1 MIKRTFIING
11 VSRTVLVG
19 ENETLASFLR
29 ERLLLTGCKIG
40 CGEGHCGACN
50 VIVDGKVARSC
61 VIKMSKVREG
71 AEITTIEGI
80 GTISDMHPLQV
91 AWMAHGCAQCGFCSP
106 GFIMSAKVLLD
117 NNNAP
122 TREEVRDWFQ
132 KNRNLC
138 RCTGYKPLVDAV
150 MDAARVYRG
159 EISKEDLVFKPT
171 GDSIIGTKY
180 VRPSAAAKV
189 TGTWDFGAD
198 DALKMPEGTLRLA
211 LVQAKVSHAL
221 IKGVDTSEA
230 ETMPGVEK
238 IITAKDIVAAGGKNR
253 INGLVMLPLNN
264 KCDGWDRPVLCDE
277 KIFQFGDAIA
287 IVAADTE
294 AHARAA
300 ADAVKVDIELLPAY
314 MNAMDAIADDAIEI
328 HPGVPN
334 AYYETNCIKG
344 PDMDFDAAPNVVEI
358 ESYCSRQ
365 PHLHLEPDC
374 GYAYIDED
382 GMVTVHSKSIG
393 IHLHMPMISDGI
405 GVPMDKLRIVQ
416 NHAGG
421 TFGYKFSPTNEA
433 ILGAAAKII
442 GKPVSLVFNQFQNI
456 TYTGKRS
463 PGFMNIKLAADENGK
478 ILGLWGNNY
487 IDHGPYSEFGDLL
500 THRLSQ
506 FVGAGYD
513 IPTIRNKSQT
523 VFTNHAW
530 GSAFRAYGSPQ
541 SFMGSEI
548 AIDVLAEKMGMD
560 PFDIR
565 ELNCYKESAQST
577 IPTGY
582 APDVYCLEEM
592 YKMARPL
599 YEAAKKR
606 VAEKNAASDG
616 RYKYGIGVASGV
628 YGCGLDGVDS
638 SQAYAELNA
647 DGTVTMY
654 TCWEDHG
661 QGADMGTLQ
670 SAHEV
675 LRHAGIKPEQIRL
688 VMNDTKLAP
697 NSGPAGGSRSQ
708 VMSGNACRLAAEN
721 LLAAM
726 KKEDGTYRTHA
737 EMVAEGIET
746 KVLGNWVTDYCA
758 THPVDQATSQGEPF
772 ATYMYTLFLPEVCVD
787 TQTGKVKVEKF
798 TCVADVGTIL
808 NKLLVDGNFYGG
820 LAQGIGLALTEDFE
834 DLSKHT
840 SLKNCG
846 IPYPKDIPD
855 DIELHYLETY
865 RPNGPYGA
873 AGCGEAPLDAPHPAI
888 LNAIFNATGARI
900 TRVPA
905 LPEVVLAALAELK

>member
-1 MIKRTFIING
+1 MIRKTFVING
-11 VSRTVLVG
+11 VQRTMMVN
-19 ENETLASFLR
+19 ENETLATFLR

-61 VIKMSKVREG
+61 LMKLSKIKDG

-106 GFIMSAKVLLD
+106 GFIMTAKVLLD

-159 EISKEDLVFKPT
+159 EITKEDLVFKPT

-180 VRPSAAAKV
+180 VRPSAAQKV
-189 TGTWDFGAD
+189 MGTWDFGAD

-211 LVQAKVSHAL
+211 LVQANVSHAL
-221 IKGVDTSEA
+221 LKGVDTAEA
-230 ETMPGVEK
+230 EKMPGVYK

-314 MNAMDAIADDAIEI
+314 MNAMDAIAEDAIEI

-344 PDMDFDAAPNVVEI
+344 PDIDFDAAPNVVEI

-365 PHLHLEPDC
+365 PRLHLEPDC

-393 IHLHMPMISDGI
+393 IHLHMPMIADGI

-478 ILGLWGNNY
+478 LLGLWGNNY

-548 AIDVLAEKMGMD
+548 AIDVLAAKMGMD

-565 ELNCYKESAQST
+565 ELNCYKESEKST

-599 YEAAKKR
+599 YEAGKAR

-628 YGCGLDGVDS
+628 YGCGLDGVDA
-638 SQAYAELNA
+638 SQAYAELNP

-654 TCWEDHG
+654 ASWEDHG
-661 QGADMGTLQ
+661 QGADMGVLM
-670 SAHEV
+670 SAHET
-675 LRHAGIKPEQIRL
+675 LRQAGIKPEQIKL
-688 VMNDTKLAP
+688 VMNDTKYTP

-721 LLAAM
+721 LVAAM
-726 KKEDGTYRTHA
+726 KKEDGTYRTYD
-737 EMVAEGIET
+737 EMKAEGIET
-746 KVLGNWVTDYCA
+746 KVLGNWVCDYCA

-787 TQTGKVKVEKF
+787 TQTGKVTVEKF
-798 TCVADVGTIL
+798 TCVADVGTIM

-820 LAQGIGLALTEDFE
+820 LAQGIGLALTEDFD
-834 DLSKHT
+834 DLTKHT
-840 SLKNCG
+840 SLKGCG

-855 DIELHYLETY
+855 DIELHYLETP

-888 LNAIFNATGARI
+888 LNAIYNATGARI
-900 TRVPA
+900 TRIPA
-905 LPEVVLAALAELK
+905 LPEVVLAALKEL

>member
-1 MIKRTFIING
+1 MIRKTFVING
-11 VSRTVLVG
+11 VQRTMMVN
-19 ENETLASFLR
+19 ENETLATFLR

-61 VIKMSKVREG
+61 LMKLSKIKDG

-106 GFIMSAKVLLD
+106 GFIMTAKALLD

-159 EISKEDLVFKPT
+159 EITKEDLVFKPT

-180 VRPSAAAKV
+180 VRPSAAQKV
-189 TGTWDFGAD
+189 MGTWDFGAD

-211 LVQAKVSHAL
+211 LVQANVSHAL
-221 IKGVDTSEA
+221 LKGVDTAEA
-230 ETMPGVEK
+230 EKMPGVYK

-314 MNAMDAIADDAIEI
+314 MNAMDAIAEDAIEI

-344 PDMDFDAAPNVVEI
+344 PDIDFDAAPNVVEI

-393 IHLHMPMISDGI
+393 IHLHMPMIADGI

-478 ILGLWGNNY
+478 LLGLWGNNY

-548 AIDVLAEKMGMD
+548 AIDVLAAKMGMD

-565 ELNCYKESAQST
+565 ELNCYKESEKST

-599 YEAAKKR
+599 YEAGKAR

-628 YGCGLDGVDS
+628 YGCGLDGVDT
-638 SQAYAELNA
+638 SQAYAELNP

-654 TCWEDHG
+654 ASWEDHG
-661 QGADMGTLQ
+661 QGADMGVLM
-670 SAHEV
+670 SAHET
-675 LRHAGIKPEQIRL
+675 LRQAGIKPEQIKL
-688 VMNDTKLAP
+688 VMNDTKYTP

-721 LLAAM
+721 LVAAM
-726 KKEDGTYRTHA
+726 KKEDGTYRTYN
-737 EMVAEGIET
+737 EMKAEGIET
-746 KVLGNWVTDYCA
+746 KVLGNWVCDYCA

-787 TQTGKVKVEKF
+787 TQTGKVTVEKF
-798 TCVADVGTIL
+798 TCVADVGTIM

-820 LAQGIGLALTEDFE
+820 LAQGIGLALTEDFD
-834 DLSKHT
+834 DLTKHT
-840 SLKNCG
+840 SLKGCG

-855 DIELHYLETY
+855 DIELHYLETP

-888 LNAIFNATGARI
+888 LNAIYNATGARI
-900 TRVPA
+900 TRIPA
-905 LPEVVLAALAELK
+905 LPEVVLAALKEL

>member
-1 MIKRTFIING
+1 MIKRTFIVNG
-11 VSRTVLVG
+11 VTRQVLVE

-40 CGEGHCGACN
+40 CGQGHCGACN
-50 VIVDGKVARSC
+50 VIVDGKVTRSC
-61 VIKMSKVREG
+61 ITKLSRLPDN

-80 GTISDMHPLQV
+80 GTLSDMHPLQV

-106 GFIMSAKVLLD
+106 GFIMTSKVLLD
-117 NNNAP
+117 NNPNP

-132 KNRNLC
+132 QNRNLC

-150 MDAARVYRG
+150 MDAARVIRG
-159 EISKEDLVFKPT
+159 EITKEDLVFKPT
-171 GDSIIGTKY
+171 GDSIVGTSY
-180 VRPSAAAKV
+180 IRPSAAQKV
-189 TGTWDFGAD
+189 TGSWDFGAD
-198 DALKMPEGTLRLA
+198 DALKMPKDTLRLA
-211 LVQAKVSHAL
+211 LVQAEVSHAL
-221 IKGVDTSEA
+221 LKGVDTSEA
-230 ETMPGVEK
+230 EKMPGVFK
-238 IITAKDIVAAGGKNR
+238 VITAKDVPGKNR

-264 KCDGWDRPVLCDE
+264 KCDGWDRPILCDE

-294 AHARAA
+294 EHARAA
-300 ADAVKVDIELLPAY
+300 AAAVKVDIEELPAY
-314 MNAMDAIADDAIEI
+314 MNAMDAIAEDAIEI
-328 HPGVPN
+328 HPGTPN

-382 GMVTVHSKSIG
+382 GMLTIHSKSIG
-393 IHLHMPMISDGI
+393 LHLHMPMIADGI
-405 GVPMDKLRIVQ
+405 GVPLEKLRLVQ
-416 NHAGG
+416 NHTGG

-433 ILGAAAKII
+433 ILGVAALVCQR
-442 GKPVSLVFNQFQNI
+442 PVSLVFNMYQNI

-463 PGFMNIKLAADENGK
+463 PAFMHIKLAADENGK
-478 ILGLWGNNY
+478 LLGLWGDNY

-506 FVGAGYD
+506 FTGAGYH

-530 GSAFRAYGSPQ
+530 GSAFRGYGSPQ

-548 AIDVLAEKMGMD
+548 AIDVLAAKMGMD

-565 ELNCYKESAQST
+565 ELNCYKESEHST

-582 APDVYCLEEM
+582 EPDVYCLEEM
-592 YKMARPL
+592 YKVARPL
-599 YEAAKKR
+599 YDAGKKR

-616 RYKYGIGVASGV
+616 RYKYGIGVSSGV
-628 YGCGLDGVDS
+628 YGSGLDGVDS
-638 SQAYAELNA
+638 SQAYAELNP
-647 DGTVTMY
+647 DGSVTMY
-654 TCWEDHG
+654 VSWEDHG
-661 QGADMGTLQ
+661 QGADMGTLV
-670 SAHEV
+670 SAHET
-675 LRHAGIKPEQIRL
+675 LRQAGITPEQIHL
-688 VMNDTKLAP
+688 VMNDTKVTP

-708 VMSGNACRLAAEN
+708 VMTGNACRLAAEN

-726 KKEDGTYRTHA
+726 KKDDGTYRTYD

-746 KVLGNWVTDYCA
+746 KVLGQWVATACA
-758 THPVDQATSQGEPF
+758 DRPIDQATAQGDPF
-772 ATYMYTLFLPEVCVD
+772 SVYMYTLFLPEVCVD
-787 TQTGKVKVEKF
+787 TETGKVTVEKF
-798 TCVADVGTIL
+798 TCVADVGTIM
-808 NKLLVDGNFYGG
+808 NKLLVDGSFYGG
-820 LAQGIGLALTEDFE
+820 LAQGIGLALSENFE
-834 DLSKHT
+834 DLEKHT
-840 SLKNCG
+840 TLLKCG
-846 IPYPKDIPD
+846 IPYPKDVPD
-855 DIELHYLETY
+855 DIELHYVQTP

-888 LNAIFNATGARI
+888 LNAIYNATGARI
-900 TRVPA
+900 MQVPA
-905 LPEVVLAALAELK
+905 TPDVVKAALDELN

>member
-1 MIKRTFIING
+1 MIKRTFIVNG
-11 VSRTVLVG
+11 VTRQVLVE

-40 CGEGHCGACN
+40 CGQGHCGACN
-50 VIVDGKVARSC
+50 VIVDGKVTRSC
-61 VIKMSKVREG
+61 ITKLSRLPDN

-80 GTISDMHPLQV
+80 GTLSDMHPLQV

-106 GFIMSAKVLLD
+106 GFIMTSKVLLD
-117 NNNAP
+117 NNPNP

-132 KNRNLC
+132 QNRNLC

-150 MDAARVYRG
+150 MDAARVIRG
-159 EISKEDLVFKPT
+159 EITKEDLVFKPT
-171 GDSIIGTKY
+171 GDSIVGTSY
-180 VRPSAAAKV
+180 IRPSAAQKV
-189 TGTWDFGAD
+189 TGSWDFGAD
-198 DALKMPEGTLRLA
+198 DALKMPKDTLRLA
-211 LVQAKVSHAL
+211 LVQAEVSHAL
-221 IKGVDTSEA
+221 LKGVDTSEA
-230 ETMPGVEK
+230 EKMPGVFK
-238 IITAKDIVAAGGKNR
+238 VITAKDVPGKNR

-264 KCDGWDRPVLCDE
+264 KCDGWDRPILCDE

-294 AHARAA
+294 EHARAA
-300 ADAVKVDIELLPAY
+300 AAAVKVDIEELPAY
-314 MNAMDAIADDAIEI
+314 MNAMDAIAEDAIEI
-328 HPGVPN
+328 HPGTPN

-382 GMVTVHSKSIG
+382 GMLTIHSKSIG
-393 IHLHMPMISDGI
+393 LHLHMPMIADGI
-405 GVPMDKLRIVQ
+405 GVPLEKLRLVQ
-416 NHAGG
+416 NHTGG

-433 ILGAAAKII
+433 ILGVAALVCQR
-442 GKPVSLVFNQFQNI
+442 PVSLVFNMYQNI

-463 PGFMNIKLAADENGK
+463 PAFMHIKLAADENGK
-478 ILGLWGNNY
+478 LLGLWGDNY

-506 FVGAGYD
+506 FTGAGYH

-530 GSAFRAYGSPQ
+530 GSAFRGYGSPQ

-548 AIDVLAEKMGMD
+548 AIDVLAAKMGMD

-565 ELNCYKESAQST
+565 ELNCYKESEHST

-582 APDVYCLEEM
+582 EPDVYCLEEM
-592 YKMARPL
+592 YKVARPL
-599 YEAAKKR
+599 YEAGKKR

-616 RYKYGIGVASGV
+616 RYKYGIGVSSGV
-628 YGCGLDGVDS
+628 YGSGLDGVDS
-638 SQAYAELNA
+638 SQAYAELNP
-647 DGTVTMY
+647 DGSVTMY
-654 TCWEDHG
+654 VSWEDHG
-661 QGADMGTLQ
+661 QGADMGTLV
-670 SAHEV
+670 SAHET
-675 LRHAGIKPEQIRL
+675 LRQAGITPEQIHL
-688 VMNDTKLAP
+688 VMNDTKVTP

-708 VMSGNACRLAAEN
+708 VMTGNACRLAAEN

-726 KKEDGTYRTHA
+726 KKDDGTYRTYD

-746 KVLGNWVTDYCA
+746 KVLGQWVATACA
-758 THPVDQATSQGEPF
+758 DRPIDQATAQGDPF
-772 ATYMYTLFLPEVCVD
+772 SVYMYTLFLPEVCVD
-787 TQTGKVKVEKF
+787 TETGKVTVEKF
-798 TCVADVGTIL
+798 TCVADVGTIM
-808 NKLLVDGNFYGG
+808 NKLLVDGSFYGG
-820 LAQGIGLALTEDFE
+820 LAQGIGLALSENFE
-834 DLSKHT
+834 DLEKHT
-840 SLKNCG
+840 TLLKCG
-846 IPYPKDIPD
+846 IPYPKDVPD
-855 DIELHYLETY
+855 DIELHYVQTP

-888 LNAIFNATGARI
+888 LNAIYNATGARI
-900 TRVPA
+900 MQVPA
-905 LPEVVLAALAELK
+905 TPDVVKAALDELNL

>member
-1 MIKRTFIING
+1 MIKRTFIVNG
-11 VSRTVLVG
+11 VTRQVLVE

-40 CGEGHCGACN
+40 CGQGHCGACN
-50 VIVDGKVARSC
+50 VIVDGKVTRSC
-61 VIKMSKVREG
+61 ITKLSRLPDN

-80 GTISDMHPLQV
+80 GTLSDMHPLQV

-106 GFIMSAKVLLD
+106 GFIMTSKVLLD
-117 NNNAP
+117 NNPNP

-132 KNRNLC
+132 QNRNLC

-150 MDAARVYRG
+150 MDAARVIRG
-159 EISKEDLVFKPT
+159 EITKEDLVFKPT
-171 GDSIIGTKY
+171 GDSIVGTTY
-180 VRPSAAAKV
+180 IRPSAAQKV
-189 TGTWDFGAD
+189 TGSWDFGAD
-198 DALKMPEGTLRLA
+198 DALKMPKDTLRLA
-211 LVQAKVSHAL
+211 LVQAEVSHAL
-221 IKGVDTSEA
+221 LKGVDTSEA
-230 ETMPGVEK
+230 EKMPGVFK
-238 IITAKDIVAAGGKNR
+238 VITAKDVPGKNR

-264 KCDGWDRPVLCDE
+264 KCDGWDRPILCDE

-294 AHARAA
+294 EHARAA
-300 ADAVKVDIELLPAY
+300 AAAVKVDIEELPAY
-314 MNAMDAIADDAIEI
+314 MNAMDAIAEDAIEI
-328 HPGVPN
+328 HPGTPN

-382 GMVTVHSKSIG
+382 GMLTIHSKSIG
-393 IHLHMPMISDGI
+393 LHLHMPMIADGI
-405 GVPMDKLRIVQ
+405 GVPLEKLRLVQ
-416 NHAGG
+416 NHTGG

-433 ILGAAAKII
+433 ILGVAALVCQR
-442 GKPVSLVFNQFQNI
+442 PVSLVFNMYQNI

-463 PGFMNIKLAADENGK
+463 PAFMHIKLAADENGK
-478 ILGLWGNNY
+478 LLGLWGDNY

-506 FVGAGYD
+506 FTGAGYH

-530 GSAFRAYGSPQ
+530 GSAFRGYGSPQ

-548 AIDVLAEKMGMD
+548 AIDVLAAKMGMD

-565 ELNCYKESAQST
+565 ELNCYKESEHST

-582 APDVYCLEEM
+582 EPDVYCLEEM
-592 YKMARPL
+592 YKVARPL
-599 YEAAKKR
+599 YEAGKKR

-616 RYKYGIGVASGV
+616 RYKYGIGVSSGV
-628 YGCGLDGVDS
+628 YGSGLDGVDS
-638 SQAYAELNA
+638 SQAYAELNP
-647 DGTVTMY
+647 DGSVTMY
-654 TCWEDHG
+654 VSWEDHG
-661 QGADMGTLQ
+661 QGADMGTLV
-670 SAHEV
+670 SAHET
-675 LRHAGIKPEQIRL
+675 LRQAGITPEQIHL
-688 VMNDTKLAP
+688 VMNDTKVTP

-708 VMSGNACRLAAEN
+708 VMTGNACRLAAEN

-726 KKEDGTYRTHA
+726 KKDDGTYRTYD

-746 KVLGNWVTDYCA
+746 KVLGQWVATACA
-758 THPVDQATSQGEPF
+758 DRPIDQATAQGDPF
-772 ATYMYTLFLPEVCVD
+772 SVYMYTLFLPDVCVD
-787 TQTGKVKVEKF
+787 TETGKVTVEKF
-798 TCVADVGTIL
+798 TCVADVGTIM
-808 NKLLVDGNFYGG
+808 NKLLVDGSFYGG
-820 LAQGIGLALTEDFE
+820 LAQGIGLALSENFE
-834 DLSKHT
+834 DLEKHT
-840 SLKNCG
+840 TLLKCG
-846 IPYPKDIPD
+846 IPYPKDVPD
-855 DIELHYLETY
+855 DIELHYVQTP

-888 LNAIFNATGARI
+888 LNAIYNATGARI
-900 TRVPA
+900 MQVPA
-905 LPEVVLAALAELK
+905 TPDVVKAALDELN

>member
-1 MIKRTFIING
+1 MIRKTFVING
-11 VSRTVLVG
+11 VQRTMMVN
-19 ENETLASFLR
+19 ENETLATFLR

-61 VIKMSKVREG
+61 LMKLSKIKDG

-106 GFIMSAKVLLD
+106 GFIMTAKVLLD

-159 EISKEDLVFKPT
+159 EITKEDLVFKPT

-180 VRPSAAAKV
+180 VRPSAAQKV

-211 LVQAKVSHAL
+211 LVQANVSHAL
-221 IKGVDTSEA
+221 LKGVDTAEA
-230 ETMPGVEK
+230 EKMPGVYK

-314 MNAMDAIADDAIEI
+314 MNAMDAIAEDAIEI

-344 PDMDFDAAPNVVEI
+344 PDIDFDAAPNVVEI

-393 IHLHMPMISDGI
+393 IHLHMPMIADGI

-463 PGFMNIKLAADENGK
+463 PGFMNIKLAADENGEL
-478 ILGLWGNNY
+478 LGLWGNNY

-506 FVGAGYD
+506 FIGAGYD

-548 AIDVLAEKMGMD
+548 AIDVLAAKMGMD

-565 ELNCYKESAQST
+565 ELNCYKESEKST

-599 YEAAKKR
+599 YKAGKAR

-628 YGCGLDGVDS
+628 YGCGLDGVDA
-638 SQAYAELNA
+638 SQAYAELNP

-654 TCWEDHG
+654 ASWEDHG
-661 QGADMGTLQ
+661 QGADMGVLM
-670 SAHEV
+670 SAHET
-675 LRHAGIKPEQIRL
+675 LRQAGIKPEQIKL
-688 VMNDTKLAP
+688 VMNDTKYTP

-721 LLAAM
+721 LVAAM
-726 KKEDGTYRTHA
+726 KKEDGTYRTYD
-737 EMVAEGIET
+737 EMKAEGIET
-746 KVLGNWVTDYCA
+746 KVLGNWVCDYCA

-787 TQTGKVKVEKF
+787 TQTGKVTVEKF
-798 TCVADVGTIL
+798 TCVADVGTIM

-820 LAQGIGLALTEDFE
+820 LAQGIGLALTEDFD
-834 DLSKHT
+834 DLTKHT
-840 SLKNCG
+840 SLKGCG

-855 DIELHYLETY
+855 DIELHYLETP

-888 LNAIFNATGARI
+888 LNAIYNATGARI
-900 TRVPA
+900 TRIPA
-905 LPEVVLAALAELK
+905 LPEVVLAALKEL

>member
-1 MIKRTFIING
+1 MIKRTFIVNG
-11 VSRTVLVG
+11 VTRQVLVE
-19 ENETLASFLR
+19 ENENLASFLR

-40 CGEGHCGACN
+40 CGQGHCGACN
-50 VIVDGKVARSC
+50 VIVDGKVTRSC
-61 VIKMSKVREG
+61 ITKLSRLPDN

-80 GTISDMHPLQV
+80 GTLSDMHPLQV

-106 GFIMSAKVLLD
+106 GFIMTSKVLLD
-117 NNNAP
+117 NNPNP

-132 KNRNLC
+132 QNRNLC

-150 MDAARVYRG
+150 MDAARVIRG
-159 EISKEDLVFKPT
+159 EITKEDLVFKPT
-171 GDSIIGTKY
+171 GDSIVGTSY
-180 VRPSAAAKV
+180 IRPSAAQKV
-189 TGTWDFGAD
+189 TGSWDFGAD
-198 DALKMPEGTLRLA
+198 DALKMPKDTLRLA
-211 LVQAKVSHAL
+211 LVQAEVSHAL
-221 IKGVDTSEA
+221 LKGVDTSEA
-230 ETMPGVEK
+230 EKMPGVFK
-238 IITAKDIVAAGGKNR
+238 VITAKDVPGKNR

-264 KCDGWDRPVLCDE
+264 KCDGWDRPILCDE

-294 AHARAA
+294 EHARAA
-300 ADAVKVDIELLPAY
+300 AAAVKVDIEELPAY
-314 MNAMDAIADDAIEI
+314 MNAMDAIAEDAIEI
-328 HPGVPN
+328 HPGTPN

-382 GMVTVHSKSIG
+382 GMLTIHSKSIG
-393 IHLHMPMISDGI
+393 LHLHMPMIADGI
-405 GVPMDKLRIVQ
+405 GVPLEKLRLVQ
-416 NHAGG
+416 NHTGG

-433 ILGAAAKII
+433 ILGVAALVCQR
-442 GKPVSLVFNQFQNI
+442 PVSLVFNMYQNI

-463 PGFMNIKLAADENGK
+463 PAFMHIKLAADENGK
-478 ILGLWGNNY
+478 LLGLWGDNY

-506 FVGAGYD
+506 FTGAGYH

-530 GSAFRAYGSPQ
+530 GSAFRGYGSPQ

-548 AIDVLAEKMGMD
+548 AIDVLAAKMGMD

-565 ELNCYKESAQST
+565 ELNCYKESEHST

-582 APDVYCLEEM
+582 EPDVYCLEEM
-592 YKMARPL
+592 YKVARPL
-599 YEAAKKR
+599 YEAGKKR

-616 RYKYGIGVASGV
+616 RYKYGIGVSSGV
-628 YGCGLDGVDS
+628 YGSGLDGVDS
-638 SQAYAELNA
+638 SQAYAELNP
-647 DGTVTMY
+647 DGSVTMY
-654 TCWEDHG
+654 VSWEDHG
-661 QGADMGTLQ
+661 QGADMGTLV
-670 SAHEV
+670 SAHET
-675 LRHAGIKPEQIRL
+675 LRQAGITPEQIHL
-688 VMNDTKLAP
+688 VMNDTKVTP

-708 VMSGNACRLAAEN
+708 VMTGNACRLAAEN

-726 KKEDGTYRTHA
+726 KKDDGTYRTYD

-746 KVLGNWVTDYCA
+746 KVLGQWVATACA
-758 THPVDQATSQGEPF
+758 DRPIDQATAQGDPF
-772 ATYMYTLFLPEVCVD
+772 SVYMYTLFLPEVCVD
-787 TQTGKVKVEKF
+787 TETGKVTVEKF
-798 TCVADVGTIL
+798 TCVADVGTIM
-808 NKLLVDGNFYGG
+808 NKLLVDGSFYGG
-820 LAQGIGLALTEDFE
+820 LAQGIGLALSENFE
-834 DLSKHT
+834 DLEKHT
-840 SLKNCG
+840 TLLKCG
-846 IPYPKDIPD
+846 IPYPKDVPD
-855 DIELHYLETY
+855 DIELHYVQTP

-888 LNAIFNATGARI
+888 LNAIYNATGARI
-900 TRVPA
+900 MQVPA
-905 LPEVVLAALAELK
+905 TPDVVKAALDELN

>member
-1 MIKRTFIING
+1 MIRKTFVING
-11 VSRTVLVG
+11 VQRTMMVN
-19 ENETLASFLR
+19 ENETLATFLR

-61 VIKMSKVREG
+61 LMKLSKIKDG

-106 GFIMSAKVLLD
+106 GFIMTAKVLLD

-159 EISKEDLVFKPT
+159 EITKEDLVFKPT
-171 GDSIIGTKY
+171 GGSIIGTKY
-180 VRPSAAAKV
+180 VRPSAAQKV
-189 TGTWDFGAD
+189 MGTWDFGAD

-211 LVQAKVSHAL
+211 LVQANVSHAL
-221 IKGVDTSEA
+221 LKGVDTAEA
-230 ETMPGVEK
+230 EKMPGVYK

-314 MNAMDAIADDAIEI
+314 MNAMDAIAEDAIEI

-344 PDMDFDAAPNVVEI
+344 PDIDFDAAPNVVEI

-393 IHLHMPMISDGI
+393 IHLHMPMIADGI

-478 ILGLWGNNY
+478 LLGLWGNNY

-548 AIDVLAEKMGMD
+548 AIDVLAAKMGMD

-565 ELNCYKESAQST
+565 ELNCYKKSEKST

-599 YEAAKKR
+599 YEAGKAR

-628 YGCGLDGVDS
+628 YGCGLDGVDA
-638 SQAYAELNA
+638 SQAYAELNP

-654 TCWEDHG
+654 ASWEDHG
-661 QGADMGTLQ
+661 QGADMGVLM
-670 SAHEV
+670 SAHET
-675 LRHAGIKPEQIRL
+675 LRQAGIKPEQIKL
-688 VMNDTKLAP
+688 VMNDTKYTP

-721 LLAAM
+721 LVAAM
-726 KKEDGTYRTHA
+726 KKEDGTYRTYD
-737 EMVAEGIET
+737 EMKAEGIET
-746 KVLGNWVTDYCA
+746 KVLGNWVCDYCA

-787 TQTGKVKVEKF
+787 TQTGKVTVEKF
-798 TCVADVGTIL
+798 TCVADVGTIM

-820 LAQGIGLALTEDFE
+820 LAQGIGLALTEDFD
-834 DLSKHT
+834 DLTKHT
-840 SLKNCG
+840 SLKGCG

-855 DIELHYLETY
+855 DIELHYLETP

-888 LNAIFNATGARI
+888 LNAIYNATGARI
-900 TRVPA
+900 TRIPA
-905 LPEVVLAALAELK
+905 LPEVVLAALKEL

>member
-61 VIKMSKVREG
+61 LMKLSKIREN

-106 GFIMSAKVLLD
+106 GFIMTAKVLLD

-159 EISKEDLVFKPT
+159 EISKEDLIFKPT

-230 ETMPGVEK
+230 LKMPGVER
-238 IITAKDIVAAGGKNR
+238 IITAEDIVAAGGKNR

-314 MNAMDAIADDAIEI
+314 MNAMDAIAEDAIEI

-344 PDMDFDAAPNVVEI
+344 PDIDFDAAPNVVEI

-393 IHLHMPMISDGI
+393 IHLHMPMIADGI

-416 NHAGG
+416 NHSGG

-478 ILGLWGNNY
+478 LLGLWGNNY

-506 FVGAGYD
+506 FVGAGYH

-548 AIDVLAEKMGMD
+548 AIDVLAAKMGMD

-565 ELNCYKESAQST
+565 ELNCYKESEGST

-599 YEAAKKR
+599 YEAGKKR

-638 SQAYAELNA
+638 SQAYAELNP

-661 QGADMGTLQ
+661 QGADMGTLV
-670 SAHEV
+670 SAHET
-675 LRHAGIKPEQIRL
+675 LRQAGIKPEQVKL

-721 LLAAM
+721 LIAAM
-726 KKEDGTYRTHA
+726 KKEDGTFRTYD
-737 EMVAEGIET
+737 EMKAEGIET
-746 KVLGNWVTDYCA
+746 KVLGNWVCDYCA

-787 TQTGKVKVEKF
+787 TKTGKVTVEKF
-798 TCVADVGTIL
+798 TCVADVGTIM

-855 DIELHYLETY
+855 DIELHYLQTY

-888 LNAIFNATGARI
+888 LNAIYNATGARI
-900 TRVPA
+900 TRIPA

>member
-1 MIKRTFIING
+1 MIRKTFVING
-11 VSRTVLVG
+11 VQRTMMVN
-19 ENETLASFLR
+19 ENEALATFLR

-61 VIKMSKVREG
+61 LMKLSKIKDG

-106 GFIMSAKVLLD
+106 GFIMTAKVLLD

-159 EISKEDLVFKPT
+159 EITKEDLVFKPT

-180 VRPSAAAKV
+180 VRPSAAQKV
-189 TGTWDFGAD
+189 MGTWDFGAD

-211 LVQAKVSHAL
+211 LVQANVSHAL
-221 IKGVDTSEA
+221 LKGVDTAEA
-230 ETMPGVEK
+230 EKMPGVYK

-314 MNAMDAIADDAIEI
+314 MNAMDAIAEDAIEI

-344 PDMDFDAAPNVVEI
+344 PDIDFDAAPNVVEI

-393 IHLHMPMISDGI
+393 IHLHMPMIADGI

-478 ILGLWGNNY
+478 LLGLWGNNY

-548 AIDVLAEKMGMD
+548 AIDVLAAKMGMD

-565 ELNCYKESAQST
+565 ELNCYKESEKST

-599 YEAAKKR
+599 YEAGKAR
-606 VAEKNAASDG
+606 AAEKNAASDG

-628 YGCGLDGVDS
+628 YGCGLDGVDA
-638 SQAYAELNA
+638 SQAYAELNP

-654 TCWEDHG
+654 ASWEDHG
-661 QGADMGTLQ
+661 QGADMGVLM
-670 SAHEV
+670 SAHET
-675 LRHAGIKPEQIRL
+675 LRQAGIKPEQIKL
-688 VMNDTKLAP
+688 VMNDTKYTP

-721 LLAAM
+721 LVAAM
-726 KKEDGTYRTHA
+726 KKEDGTYRTYD
-737 EMVAEGIET
+737 EMKAEGIET
-746 KVLGNWVTDYCA
+746 KVLGNWVCDYCA

-787 TQTGKVKVEKF
+787 TQTGKVTVEKF
-798 TCVADVGTIL
+798 TCVADVGTIM

-820 LAQGIGLALTEDFE
+820 LAQGIGLALTEDFD
-834 DLSKHT
+834 DLTKHT
-840 SLKNCG
+840 SLKGCG

-855 DIELHYLETY
+855 DIELHYLETP

-888 LNAIFNATGARI
+888 LNAIYNATGARI
-900 TRVPA
+900 TRIPA
-905 LPEVVLAALAELK
+905 LPEVVLAALKEL

>member
-1 MIKRTFIING
+1 MIKRTFIVNG
-11 VSRTVLVG
+11 VTRQVLVE

-40 CGEGHCGACN
+40 CGQGHCGACN
-50 VIVDGKVARSC
+50 VIVDGKVTRSC
-61 VIKMSKVREG
+61 ITKLSRLPDN

-80 GTISDMHPLQV
+80 GTLSDMHPLQV

-106 GFIMSAKVLLD
+106 GFIMTSKVLLD
-117 NNNAP
+117 NNPNP

-132 KNRNLC
+132 QNRNLC

-150 MDAARVYRG
+150 MDAARVIRG
-159 EISKEDLVFKPT
+159 EITKEDLVFKPT
-171 GDSIIGTKY
+171 GDSIVGTSY
-180 VRPSAAAKV
+180 IRPSAAQKV
-189 TGTWDFGAD
+189 TGSWDFGAD
-198 DALKMPEGTLRLA
+198 DALKMPKDTLRLA
-211 LVQAKVSHAL
+211 LVQAEVSHAL
-221 IKGVDTSEA
+221 LKGVDTSEA
-230 ETMPGVEK
+230 EKMPGVFK
-238 IITAKDIVAAGGKNR
+238 VITAKDVPGKNR

-264 KCDGWDRPVLCDE
+264 KCDGWDRPILCDE

-294 AHARAA
+294 EHARAA
-300 ADAVKVDIELLPAY
+300 AAAVKVDIEELPAY
-314 MNAMDAIADDAIEI
+314 MNAMDAIAEDAIEI
-328 HPGVPN
+328 HPGTPN

-382 GMVTVHSKSIG
+382 GMLTIHSKSIG
-393 IHLHMPMISDGI
+393 LHLHMPMIADGI
-405 GVPMDKLRIVQ
+405 GVPLEKLRLVQ
-416 NHAGG
+416 NHTGG

-433 ILGAAAKII
+433 ILGVAALVCQR
-442 GKPVSLVFNQFQNI
+442 PVSLVFNMYQNI

-463 PGFMNIKLAADENGK
+463 PAFMHIKLAADENGK
-478 ILGLWGNNY
+478 LLGLWGDNY

-506 FVGAGYD
+506 FTGAGYH

-530 GSAFRAYGSPQ
+530 GSAFRGYGSPQ

-548 AIDVLAEKMGMD
+548 AIDVLAAKMGMD

-565 ELNCYKESAQST
+565 ELNCYKESEHST

-582 APDVYCLEEM
+582 EPDVYCLEEM
-592 YKMARPL
+592 YKVARPL
-599 YEAAKKR
+599 YEAGKKR

-616 RYKYGIGVASGV
+616 RYKYGIGVSSGV
-628 YGCGLDGVDS
+628 YGSGLDGVDS
-638 SQAYAELNA
+638 SQAYAELNP
-647 DGTVTMY
+647 DGSVTMY
-654 TCWEDHG
+654 VSWEDHG
-661 QGADMGTLQ
+661 QGADMGTLV
-670 SAHEV
+670 SAHET
-675 LRHAGIKPEQIRL
+675 LRQAGITPERIHL
-688 VMNDTKLAP
+688 VMNDTKVTP

-708 VMSGNACRLAAEN
+708 VMTGNACRLAAEN

-726 KKEDGTYRTHA
+726 KKDDGTYRTYD

-746 KVLGNWVTDYCA
+746 KVLGQWVATACA
-758 THPVDQATSQGEPF
+758 DRPIDQATAQGDPF
-772 ATYMYTLFLPEVCVD
+772 SVYMYTLFLPEVCVD
-787 TQTGKVKVEKF
+787 TETGKVTVEKF
-798 TCVADVGTIL
+798 TCVADVGTIM
-808 NKLLVDGNFYGG
+808 NKLLVDGSFYGG
-820 LAQGIGLALTEDFE
+820 LAQGIGLALSENFE
-834 DLSKHT
+834 DLEKHT
-840 SLKNCG
+840 TLLKCG
-846 IPYPKDIPD
+846 IPYPKDVPD
-855 DIELHYLETY
+855 DIELHYVQTP

-888 LNAIFNATGARI
+888 LNAIYNATGARI
-900 TRVPA
+900 MQVPA
-905 LPEVVLAALAELK
+905 TPDVVKAALDELN